1 MGQAEQNLKH
11 ALGRILA
18 LDGVAPAGLSKIYR
32 TQPQGLPKQPWF
44 ANQAV
49 ALDLKPGW
57 TAKKLLESL
66 LDIEQNMGRVRQE
79 RFGPRII
86 DLDIL
91 LFGDLVLDEP
101 GLVIP
106 HPRMKDRA
114 FVLVPL
120 MEIAPDLVL
129 PDGDSLARM
138 AAGLDYQLRGNRI
151 YQPGRA

>member
-1 MGQAEQNLKH
+1 MGRAEQNLKH
-11 ALGRILA
+11 ALDRILA
-18 LDGVAPAGLSKIYR
+18 LDGVTPAGLSKIYR
-32 TQPQGLPKQPWF
+32 TEPQGPGKQPWY

-57 TAKKLLESL
+57 TTKKLLESL
-66 LDIEQNMGRVRQE
+66 FDIEQNMGRVRQE

-91 LFGDLVLDEP
+91 LFDDLVLDEP

-129 PDGDSLARM
+129 PDGDSLAHV
-138 AAGLDYQLRGNRI
+138 AAGLDYQLRGDRI